1 MINPQFDSIGKQFVG
16 HYYKTFDSDRAQ
28 LGALYASN
36 SMLTFEN
43 EQFQGAEAIQ
53 KKLTSL
59 PFNQVQHQ
67 IVTTDCQPNPSN
79 NGVLVLVTGT
89 LIVDGGATPLKY
101 AQSFHIVPSPGN
113 TGYFCL
119 NDMFRLNYG

>member
-1 MINPQFDSIGKQFVG
+1 MINQQFDSIGKQFVG
-16 HYYKTFDSDRAQ
+16 HYYKTFDTNRSA
-28 LGALYASN
+28 LGALYGSN

-43 EQFQGAEAIQ
+43 EQFQGAEAIT

-59 PFNQVQHQ
+59 AFNQVQHQ

-89 LIVDGGATPLKY
+89 LVVDGGATPLKY
-101 AQSFHIVPSPGN
+101 AQSFHIIPSP
-113 TGYFCL
+113 TSGYYCL